1 MRALLAT
8 LSVAALLVTAGC
20 MTASVDATV
29 DGDGTVAAYDVELE
43 MTPTVYDT
51 LQSQASDEGYDS
63 VESYLLSD
71 VNTTRMDDY
80 SYEQSIDENVTIN
93 VSFVD
98 WSPGPDSDVSTAV
111 EDGNLTYVDR
121 TFVTVQE
128 NSSVALGDGVAVEYE
143 LTMPGDITSSNAD
156 LVRNDTAVWEYGANE
171 PVEEPM
177 RAESPASTSAFGPG
191 FSAVTALVALLAVAL
206 LARRANKN

>member
-8 LSVAALLVTAGC
+8 LSVAVLLVTAGC

-29 DGDGTVAAYDVELE
+29 DGDGTVASYDVTLE
-43 MTPTVYDT
+43 MTPTVYDR
-51 LQSQASDEGYDS
+51 LQSRADDQGYDS

-71 VNTTRMDDY
+71 VNTSRMANY
-80 SYEQSIDENVTIN
+80 TYEQSIDENVTIT

-98 WSPGPDSDVSTAV
+98 WSPGPESDVSTTV

-128 NSSVALGDGVAVEYE
+128 NSSIALGDGVAVEYR
-143 LTMPGDITSSNAD
+143 LTMPADITNSNAD
-156 LVRNDTAVWEYGANE
+156 LVTNDTAVWEYGANE

-177 RAESPASTSAFGPG
+177 RAESPAPTSAFGPG
-191 FSAVTALVALLAVAL
+191 FGVGTALVALLAVAL
-206 LARRANKN
+206 VASRRR